1 MKNKIGFTLLI
12 VLGIA
17 MGALVVR
24 AQSTPPSSDTVLGGY
39 TVTQDA
45 ELGVRFLGRD
55 GNENKYRSDLNY
67 GRGFRLFNYDF
78 LARSKDGHGGFFD
91 LFRVTAL
98 GWGGD
103 PNEFLRVDVEK
114 NKWYRFDATFRQFD
128 YFNNLTNL
136 ALNQHLADNSRKF
149 DDFNLA
155 LFPDNQH
162 FKFYVGYTFDKSSGN
177 ATTTYD
183 YQRDEFPIQSK
194 VRSVAN
200 DWRVGFDAKVWVFDL
215 SFLQGYRIFKDD
227 TTYVVPSLNVG
238 NNPTN
243 TSVINFLT
251 RDVPSRTHMPFTRFS
266 AHTLIKKKLDFTG
279 RFIYS
284 TGTTTYNF
292 AEAVKGVDASNNNIL
307 LDLFNG
313 PGSARRPNGIGDL
326 GASFFATDR
335 LTISETFRVNTFR
348 ISGGSNVFESLFRTR
363 TTAFG
368 TTTLPPT
375 FISSLIFELVG
386 YRLFSNYI
394 EGDYK
399 FSPKFSGHVG
409 YRYTSRRVELG
420 TSIQPPL
427 GTALDTDTQFNHTN
441 SVVVGF
447 KARPASIWT
456 VYFDFERGTADNVFT
471 RLSNY
476 NYTNFRV
483 RTSVKPTKTLTFNAS
498 LVTRDNNNPAL
509 TQGGQNFG
517 VDAKGRIFSASAD
530 FSPNSKFTFTSGYT
544 YNRLTSDS
552 SIIFFLGGI
561 QTTGTSLYFLRDH
574 YFFFNSHVQLH
585 PRVGLFFGY
594 RIEKDTGQG
603 DQVAS
608 SPSQLIS
615 SYPLQFHSPEVRLT
629 FKLLEHLDWN
639 AGFQR
644 YDYKE
649 KFLNNQNYRAN
660 LPYTSL
666 RLYF

>member
-12 VLGIA
+12 VLGITL
-17 MGALVVR
+17 GALLVR
-24 AQSTPPSSDTVLGGY
+24 AQSPAPSSDTVLGGY
-39 TVTQDA
+39 TLTQDA

-55 GNENKYRSDLNY
+55 GNDNKYRSDLNY

-78 LARSKDGHGGFFD
+78 LARSKNGEGGLFD
-91 LFRVTAL
+91 LFHVTAL

-114 NKWYRFDATFRQFD
+114 NRWYRFDANFRQFD
-128 YFNNLTNL
+128 YFNNLTTF
-136 ALNQHLADNSRKF
+136 ALNQHLADTNRKF
-149 DDFNLA
+149 GDFNLA
-155 LFPDNQH
+155 LFPDNQR
-162 FKFYVGYTFDKSSGN
+162 FKFYVGYTMDRSNGN
-177 ATTTYD
+177 TVTTYD
-183 YQRDEFPIQSK
+183 YQRDEFPILSPI
-194 VRSVAN
+194 RAEAN
-200 DWRVGFDAKVWVFDL
+200 DWRVGFDAKVWVFDI
-215 SFLQGYRIFKDD
+215 SFLQGYRIIKDN
-227 TTYVVPSLNVG
+227 TTYAVPSLNVG
-238 NNPTN
+238 NNPAN
-243 TSVINFLT
+243 TSVITFLQ
-251 RDVPSRTHMPFTRFS
+251 RDIPSRTHMPFTRFS

-284 TGTTTYNF
+284 TGTTTF
-292 AEAVKGVDASNNNIL
+292 DLTEVVKGVDASNNNIL
-307 LDLFNG
+307 LDLFKG
-313 PGSARRPNGIGDL
+313 PGSARRPNGIGDF

-335 LTISETFRVNTFR
+335 LTISDTFRVNNFR
-348 ISGGSNVFESLFRTR
+348 ITGGDSILESLFRNR

-368 TTTLPPT
+368 TTTLAPLFVP
-375 FISSLIFELVG
+375 SLTFELVG
-386 YRLFSNYI
+386 YRLFSNYV

-399 FSPKFSGHVG
+399 FSPRFSGHVG
-409 YRYTSRRVELG
+409 YRYTARRVELG
-420 TSIQPPL
+420 AAIQPPL
-427 GTALDTDTQFNHTN
+427 GTSIDPDIQFNHTN

-456 VYFDFERGTADNVFT
+456 VFFDFERGSADNVFT

-476 NYTNFRV
+476 NYNNFRV
-483 RTSVKPTKTLTFNAS
+483 RTSVKPSKTFTLNAS

-509 TQGGQNFG
+509 TLGGQNFG

-530 FSPNSKFTFTSGYT
+530 FTPSSKFSLTTGYT

-552 SIIFFLGGI
+552 SIIFFLSGV
-561 QTTGTSLYFLRDH
+561 QTTGDSLYFLRDH
-574 YFFFNSHVQLH
+574 YFFFNSHVQIH
-585 PRVGLFFGY
+585 PRVGLSFGY
-594 RIEKDTGQG
+594 RIEKDKGQG
-603 DQVAS
+603 DQIAS

-629 FKLLEHLDWN
+629 IKLHEHVDWN

-644 YDYKE
+644 FDYKE

>member
-17 MGALVVR
+17 LGALVVR
-24 AQSTPPSSDTVLGGY
+24 AQSAPPAGETVLGNY
-39 TVTQDA
+39 TVTQDS
-45 ELGVRFLGRD
+45 EFGVRFLGRD
-55 GNENKYRSDLNY
+55 GSENKYRSDLNY

-78 LARSKDGHGGFFD
+78 LARSKDGDGALFD
-91 LFRVTAL
+91 LFRVKAL
-98 GWGGD
+98 GWGGE

-114 NKWYRFDATFRQFD
+114 NKWYRFDASFRQFD

-136 ALNQHLADNSRKF
+136 ALNQHLADTNRKF
-149 DDFNLA
+149 GDFNLA

-162 FKFYVGYTFDKSSGN
+162 FKFYVGYTMDQSNGN

-183 YQRDEFPIQSK
+183 YQRDEFPVLLP

-200 DWRVGFDAKVWVFDL
+200 DWRVGFDAKLWVFDI
-215 SFLQGYRIFKDD
+215 SFLQGFRTFKDD
-227 TTYVVPSLNVG
+227 STYLIPSLNVG
-238 NNPTN
+238 NNPNN
-243 TSVINFLT
+243 TSVITFLQRQIPT
-251 RDVPSRTHMPFTRFS
+251 RTHMPFTRFS

-279 RFIYS
+279 RFIYT

-292 AEAVKGVDASNNNIL
+292 SEIVKGVDASNNNIL
-307 LDLFNG
+307 LDLFQG
-313 PGSARRPNGIGDL
+313 PGSARRPNGIGDIGVSL
-326 GASFFATDR
+326 FATDR
-335 LTISETFRVNTFR
+335 LTISNTFRVNNFR
-348 ISGGSNVFESLFRTR
+348 ITGGANILESLFRTR

-368 TTTLPPT
+368 TTTLPPLFVPT
-375 FISSLIFELVG
+375 LTFELVG
-386 YRLFSNYI
+386 YRLISNYT

-399 FSPKFSGHVG
+399 FSPRFSGHVG

-420 TSIQPPL
+420 SSIQPPL
-427 GTALDTDTQFNHTN
+427 GTSIEPDTQFNHTN
-441 SVVVGF
+441 SVIVGF

-456 VYFDFERGTADNVFT
+456 VFFDFERGTADNVFT

-483 RTSVKPTKTLTFNAS
+483 RTSVKPSKTITLNAS

-509 TQGGQNFG
+509 TQAGQDFG
-517 VDAKGRIFSASAD
+517 VDAKGRIFSVSAD
-530 FSPNSKFTFTSGYT
+530 FTPSSKFSLTSGYT

-552 SIIFFLGGI
+552 SIIFFLGGV
-561 QTTGTSLYFLRDH
+561 QTTGDSLYFLRDH

-603 DQVAS
+603 DQVAN
-608 SPSQLIS
+608 SPSQLVS
-615 SYPLQFHSPEVRLT
+615 SYPLQFHSPDIRLT
-629 FKLLEHLDWN
+629 VKLHEHVDWN

-644 YDYKE
+644 FDYKE